1 MVSCKEDANMRKTM
15 LCAID
20 CDAEEREA
28 LRAGAER
35 AGLPLVFASWG
46 EWTAVPRGA
55 CVSVRHAMRVDETVL
70 RALRARNVT
79 KVFTRSVGV
88 DHVDLAA
95 AARLGIS
102 VRGVPYTPDCVA
114 EYALTM
120 MLMAA
125 RNLGAVLQRAREG
138 DFRLEA
144 RRARELREMRV
155 GVVGTG
161 RIGARVI
168 ALLRAMGCTVAAYD
182 RTHIANVNYLP
193 LDKLLSW
200 SDLVTLHLP
209 LTPATRH
216 ILSEERLARMR
227 PEALLVN
234 VSRGGLID
242 TPALCNALEQ
252 GRLAGAA
259 LDVVEGEQDW
269 FYHNRRGETPPF
281 ARLAALPN
289 VILTPHMAF
298 YTRRALEDVARN
310 TVEMCL
316 EDEGRAANG

>member
-1 MVSCKEDANMRKTM
+1 M
-15 LCAID
+15 
-20 CDAEEREA
+20 
-28 LRAGAER
+28 
-35 AGLPLVFASWG
+35 
-46 EWTAVPRGA
+46 
-55 CVSVRHAMRVDETVL
+55 
-70 RALRARNVT
+70 
-79 KVFTRSVGV
+79 
-88 DHVDLAA
+88 
-95 AARLGIS
+95 
-102 VRGVPYTPDCVA
+102 RGVPYTPDCVA

-144 RRARELREMRV
+144 RRARELREIRV

-269 FYHNRRGETPPF
+269 FYHNRRGETPALCPF
-281 ARLAALPN
+281 GGASQRHSHAAHGLLHPPRPGRRGKKHRGN
-289 VILTPHMAF
+289 VPGG
-298 YTRRALEDVARN
+298 RR
-310 TVEMCL
+310 
-316 EDEGRAANG
+316 EGRKWIASGC

>member
-1 MVSCKEDANMRKTM
+1 
-15 LCAID
+15 
-20 CDAEEREA
+20 
-28 LRAGAER
+28 
-35 AGLPLVFASWG
+35 
-46 EWTAVPRGA
+46 
-55 CVSVRHAMRVDETVL
+55 
-70 RALRARNVT
+70 
-79 KVFTRSVGV
+79 
-88 DHVDLAA
+88 
-95 AARLGIS
+95 
-102 VRGVPYTPDCVA
+102 
-114 EYALTM
+114 M

-144 RRARELREMRV
+144 RRARELREIRV

-227 PEALLVN
+227 PGSAACQCIARRPDRHARPVQRAGAGAPR
-234 VSRGGLID
+234 RGG
-242 TPALCNALEQ
+242 
-252 GRLAGAA
+252 RW
-259 LDVVEGEQDW
+259 DVVEGEQDW